1 MNEEIF
7 LPLFLA
13 FVVYFAG
20 YYGYVTHRWNYRV
33 HTFGFAPV
41 AGLLLGFA
49 VMKMVYPELSLLCQL
64 LVGGAAV
71 IGTVLLL
78 LLVVSVAQRHK

>member
-1 MNEEIF
+1 MSEEIF

-20 YYGYVTHRWNYRV
+20 YYGYITNRWNYRV
-33 HTFGFAPV
+33 YTFGFAPV

-49 VMKMVYPELSLLCQL
+49 VMKIVYPELSLLRQL
-64 LVGGAAV
+64 IVGGAAV

-78 LLVVSVAQRHK
+78 LLVISVAQRHK